1 MVWVSPT
8 IIFSITGVSIRVL
21 PPGAVTKNDLELL
34 WTAFCVTATIP
45 LSEPAATVATTCESL
60 QLTTWPLMLP
70 TWTPPAPCRDP
81 KPLPLIVTEVPTGP
95 AVGLTLVICG
105 GPLAGVTLEIV
116 AVLTTNGTV
125 PDHAPACCT
134 CAVPELEL
142 DGIAATIC
150 VSLQLT
156 TVPKVVPSHTVPVPC
171 VDPKPE
177 PDIVTSVPAA
187 PAAGDTLV
195 STGGTANRVPVL
207 DDVPTVTTT
216 GPVLAPLGTAT
227 EMPVSLHALAT
238 AGTPL
243 NVTVLVPWV
252 APKLRPAIVTLVP
265 TGPDPGDR
273 FAMIGEFVT
282 VKELLLPL
290 ATPSTVTTTL
300 PVVAP
305 LGTATLM
312 MVLLQV
318 MVTRAVGGAEF
329 GDTLEPDTRPKET
342 SVPPGA
348 PAPVF
353 PWDTCI

>member
-1 MVWVSPT
+1 
-8 IIFSITGVSIRVL
+8 
-21 PPGAVTKNDLELL
+21 
-34 WTAFCVTATIP
+34 
-45 LSEPAATVATTCESL
+45 
-60 QLTTWPLMLP
+60 
-70 TWTPPAPCRDP
+70 
-81 KPLPLIVTEVPTGP
+81 
-95 AVGLTLVICG
+95 
-105 GPLAGVTLEIV
+105 LEIV

-318 MVTRAVGGAEF
+318 TMAPAFVPLKVTVLVPWVAPKLLPLMVTRAVGGAEF
-329 GDTLEPDTRPKET
+329 GDTLEIVGALATVKATGLLVAPPTVTTRLP
-342 SVPPGA
+342 VVAPVVA
-348 PAPVF
+348 PAL
-353 PWDTCI
+353 